1 MICAVY
7 FDMGGVLLRTESEG
21 ERRKWENRLGL
32 PEKKLAEIVFENPVA
47 ALATVGQASTDA
59 VWAEVGR
66 QLTLPPGQLAEL
78 RADFF
83 RDDAF
88 DVDLLSFIR
97 SLRPRLKTGL
107 ISNAWPD
114 TREVTYRALN
124 ATIFDML
131 LFSAE
136 EGVAKPGP
144 EIYLRA
150 LARLGVESAEAA
162 FVDDVRENI
171 EGAQAVGMVG
181 LLFTGS
187 VKVREEI
194 NRLINHSS

>member
-1 MICAVY
+1 VIRAVY
-7 FDMGGVLLRTESEG
+7 FDMGGVLLRSEAEV

-32 PEKKLAEIVFENPVA
+32 PDKKLANIVFDNPVA
-47 ALATVGQASTDA
+47 QLATVGQASADA

-66 QLTLPPGQLAEL
+66 QLALTPEQLAEL

-83 RDDAF
+83 AGDAF
-88 DVDLLSFIR
+88 DVDLLSYLR
-97 SLRPRLKTGL
+97 SLRPQFKTGV

-114 TREVTYRALN
+114 VREATRACLN
-124 ATIFDML
+124 ATTFDL
-131 LFSAE
+131 VLFSAE

-150 LARLGVESAEAA
+150 LKRLGVAPAEAI

-171 EGAQAVGMVG
+171 EGAQAVGMAG
-181 LLFTGS
+181 ILFTS
-187 VKVREEI
+187 PAQVREEI
-194 NRLINHSS
+194 NQLIDHTV